1 MAMNIRSLMVS
12 LWVLLCW
19 LGLPVS
25 AQEAE
30 VFESIAPHAIL
41 IDSQSG
47 AVLFEKEADIAV
59 PPASMSKL
67 VTQAVVFDLLEK
79 KKIADSDDFQISE
92 DAWRRGGSPSG
103 GSTMYA
109 ELNSKVS
116 VLNLL
121 KAAIIQSA
129 NDACIALAEGTSGS
143 EPAFVDLMTAKAKE
157 LGLKNS
163 SFGNTTGLPDPKQ
176 LMSVRDLATVAVHI
190 IKEYPE
196 RFVYY
201 KEPKFTWNN
210 IEQQNRNPLLR
221 DYAGAD
227 GMKTGF
233 TKEAGYGLVG
243 TAFRSNRRLVLVL
256 AGLKTAKD
264 RADEAKRLLD
274 WGFRQFKPVDL
285 FAARETVT
293 QARVWGGEKDWVDLV
308 TRDGFTVALTDKE
321 RASVEV
327 KLNYKGPL
335 MAPVKPGEVVGTVQ
349 VYVSGKAVASVPVET
364 IDAIGAVD
372 SMWQRAWDSVKMM
385 VLGG

>member
-1 MAMNIRSLMVS
+1 MDIRPLIVS
-12 LWVLLCW
+12 CFVFLFAATAPL
-19 LGLPVS
+19 S

-30 VFESIAPHAIL
+30 VFETTAANAIL

-47 AVLFEKEADIAV
+47 AILYEKDADAAV

-67 VTQAVVFDLLEK
+67 VTQAVIFDLLAK
-79 KKIADSDDFQISE
+79 KKLSESDSFTISE

-103 GSTMYA
+103 SSTMYA

-116 VLNLL
+116 VLNLV

-129 NDACIALAEGTSGS
+129 NDACIALAEGVSGS
-143 EPAFVDLMTAKAKE
+143 ETAFVDLMTAKAKE

-163 SFGNTTGLPDPKQ
+163 SFANTTGLPDPKQ

-190 IKEYPE
+190 IKDHPD
-196 RFVYY
+196 RFAYY

-243 TAFRSNRRLVLVL
+243 TAFRSNRRLVLVV
-256 AGLKTAKD
+256 AGLKTAND
-264 RADEAKRLLD
+264 RAAESKRLLD
-274 WGFRQFKPVDL
+274 WGFRQFKQVDL

-335 MAPVKPGEVVGTVQ
+335 MAPVKPGEVVGSVQ
-349 VYVSGKAVASVPVET
+349 VYVSGKAVAQVPVET
-364 IDAIGAVD
+364 TEAIGAVD

-385 VLGG
+385 ALGG